1 MQPTAYGN
9 RPQSPVPLN
18 TVILFHMKTSL
29 DLPDDLYRQVKAR
42 SALEGRT
49 VREVA
54 TALFSAWVAGD
65 VEVHNASAS
74 PSSPDAPRDL
84 WLARWQSL
92 GQRVEQAAYGTP
104 HSTNAPS
111 LVDQLQRDRR

>member
-1 MQPTAYGN
+1 
-9 RPQSPVPLN
+9 
-18 TVILFHMKTSL
+18 MKTSL
-29 DLPDDLYRQVKAR
+29 DLPDELYRQVKAR

-65 VEVHNASAS
+65 VEVHDASAS
-74 PSSPDAPRDL
+74 PSSPPGPDDPREL

-92 GQRVEQAAYGTP
+92 GQRVEQAAYGTSD
-104 HSTNAPS
+104 STNAPS
-111 LVDQLQRDRR
+111 LVDQLRRDRR

>member
-1 MQPTAYGN
+1 
-9 RPQSPVPLN
+9 
-18 TVILFHMKTSL
+18 MKTSF

-54 TALFSAWVAGD
+54 TALFAAWVAGD
-65 VEVHNASAS
+65 VEVHDASAS
-74 PSSPDAPRDL
+74 PSSTPDPDNPREL

-92 GQRVEQAAYGTP
+92 GRRVEQAAYGTP
-104 HSTNAPS
+104 DSPNTPS

>member
-1 MQPTAYGN
+1 
-9 RPQSPVPLN
+9 
-18 TVILFHMKTSL
+18 MKTSL
-29 DLPDDLYRQVKAR
+29 DLPDELYRQVKAR

-54 TALFSAWVAGD
+54 TALFAAWVAGD
-65 VEVHNASAS
+65 VEVHNSSAS
-74 PSSPDAPRDL
+74 PSSPSGPDDPREQ

-104 HSTNAPS
+104 DSTNTPS